1 MFHTAAKR
9 GVLLH
14 PTSIFTAKPELV
26 LPNRIVN
33 GTRSHWEVFH
43 NRGVTLIV
51 CLRNPLFVQQA

>member
-1 MFHTAAKR
+1 VFHTAAKR

-26 LPNRIVN
+26 LPKRIVS
-33 GTRSHWEVFH
+33 GTRSHWKVFH

-51 CLRNPLFVQQA
+51 CLRIPLFVQFA